1 MLRYVFIILQCLNI
15 DCFGSDTDFLK
26 LDHGKIYAE
35 FCEQN
40 CFRRSNDGNFLFR
53 NDGNFLFREDHPL
66 FTQLVTFEEGLPQEF
81 RDRLDLKGKTVDNIR
96 DSYLTAAR
104 TVSDVLASPNACEG
118 IIQILSGTAEKL
130 LAQKEGPPKEA
141 PDPDLKFVMNVR
153 NVIATQDF
161 DGFVFSIQRIG
172 FSAVP
177 VWGKETAIYIFK
189 MGLNL
194 FICNSYQSA
203 LTDRVEFK
211 DVCGKFEHDLYQ
223 WVMEILNSSE
233 VALIKEGQTE
243 VDS

>member
-1 MLRYVFIILQCLNI
+1 MLRCAFIILQCLNI
-15 DCFGSDTDFLK
+15 DCFGSDADFLK

-40 CFRRSNDGNFLFR
+40 CFRRSNDGDL
-53 NDGNFLFREDHPL
+53 LFREDHPL
-66 FTQLVTFEEGLPQEF
+66 FTQLVTFEEGLPQGL

-104 TVSDVLASPNACEG
+104 TVSDVLASPNALEG
-118 IIQILSGTAEKL
+118 VMQIMSGMAEKL
-130 LAQKEGPPKEA
+130 LAQKESPPKEV
-141 PDPDLKFVMNVR
+141 PDSDLEYVLDVR

-161 DGFVFSIQRIG
+161 GDFVFSIHRIG
-172 FSAVP
+172 FSSVP

-194 FICNSYQSA
+194 FICDSYQSA

-223 WVMEILNSSE
+223 WVMGILNSSE
-233 VALIKEGQTE
+233 ATTH
-243 VDS
+243 